1 MKPKRFRKQVPRT
14 YLWCDDSVEKMF
26 MLRYKSAL
34 ASRFESKNNYGKR
47 VAYVMLATK
56 LSVSMEREFTAKQ
69 VQDKLAKMKSEWSLS
84 KPSLA
89 SPTGNATKPPQP
101 MHFDV
106 MLEYWGDKIGYKRES
121 LMSTDDVSEDDSL
134 QNSTDMIGDA
144 VDLSFVADD
153 DDAKEIK
160 IEMAEEP
167 SKKKQKKSSRDAKA
181 KSQSESLEA
190 GFNAIKEGLMFLGTS
205 MSQQPQVQP
214 APGATLDDVLIAI
227 KSQSDTMTQLLSH
240 LVAQKENKNA

>member
-34 ASRFESKNNYGKR
+34 APRFESKNNYGKR
-47 VAYVMLATK
+47 VAYVMLATE

-69 VQDKLAKMKSEWSLS
+69 VQDKVR
-84 KPSLA
+84 
-89 SPTGNATKPPQP
+89 
-101 MHFDV
+101 HF
-106 MLEYWGDKIGYKRES
+106 MFK
-121 LMSTDDVSEDDSL
+121 
-134 QNSTDMIGDA
+134 
-144 VDLSFVADD
+144 
-153 DDAKEIK
+153 
-160 IEMAEEP
+160 
-167 SKKKQKKSSRDAKA
+167 
-181 KSQSESLEA
+181 SLEA

>member
-26 MLRYKSAL
+26 MLRYTSAL
-34 ASRFESKNNYGKR
+34 APRFESKNNYGKG
-47 VAYVMLATK
+47 VAYVMLATE

-69 VQDKLAKMKSEWSLS
+69 VQDK
-84 KPSLA
+84 
-89 SPTGNATKPPQP
+89 
-101 MHFDV
+101 
-106 MLEYWGDKIGYKRES
+106 
-121 LMSTDDVSEDDSL
+121 
-134 QNSTDMIGDA
+134 A
-144 VDLSFVADD
+144 VDSSFVADD

-240 LVAQKENKNA
+240 LVAQKGNKDA

>member
-34 ASRFESKNNYGKR
+34 APRFESKNNYGKR
-47 VAYVMLATK
+47 EAYV
-56 LSVSMEREFTAKQ
+56 
-69 VQDKLAKMKSEWSLS
+69 LAKMKSEWSLS

-101 MHFDV
+101 IHFDA

-121 LMSTDDVSEDDSL
+121 LMSTDDISEGDSL
-134 QNSTDMIGDA
+134 QNST
-144 VDLSFVADD
+144 
-153 DDAKEIK
+153 
-160 IEMAEEP
+160 
-167 SKKKQKKSSRDAKA
+167 
-181 KSQSESLEA
+181 
-190 GFNAIKEGLMFLGTS
+190 GTS
-205 MSQQPQVQP
+205 MPQQPQVQP
-214 APGATLDDVLIAI
+214 ALGTTLDNGLIAI

-240 LVAQKENKNA
+240 LVAEKGNKNE

>member
-14 YLWCDDSVEKMF
+14 YLWFDDSVEKMF

-34 ASRFESKNNYGKR
+34 APRFESKNNYGKR
-47 VAYVMLATK
+47 VAYVMLATE

-84 KPSLA
+84 KPRLA
-89 SPTGNATKPPQP
+89 RPTGNATKPPQP

-106 MLEYWGDKIGYKRES
+106 ILEYWGE
-121 LMSTDDVSEDDSL
+121 E
-134 QNSTDMIGDA
+134 
-144 VDLSFVADD
+144 
-153 DDAKEIK
+153 

-227 KSQSDTMTQLLSH
+227 LSQSDTMTQLLSH
-240 LVAQKENKNA
+240 LVAQKGNKNA